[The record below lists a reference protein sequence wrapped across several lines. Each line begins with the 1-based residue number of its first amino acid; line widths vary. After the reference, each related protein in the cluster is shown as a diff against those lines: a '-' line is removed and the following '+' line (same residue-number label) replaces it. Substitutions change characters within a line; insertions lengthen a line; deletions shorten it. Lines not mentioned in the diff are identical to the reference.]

1 LFFREIMAN
10 EFWKEPLLK
19 LSVDE
24 LKKAQG
30 FIAELIQNLEIIQKT
45 KEESIVI
52 FPPENNI
59 KGKERRAEKRFD
71 MDIKGACSI
80 VKRDESELLSEVL
93 QEEIPISIKDISK
106 HGVRFILNKYIMPS
120 SILTIKFQLPPSSN
134 DRQLYK
140 NPQKKF
146 YVEVRRVSEFST
158 PTGVK
163 YSIGALSIENE
174 RVLDLLKRENDRT
187 LINNRLALKGDVKIL
202 IVTIKET
209 LSKFLEETLH
219 QQGYV
224 VYKANQKQQ
233 AIAILR
239 KNKCNIVVSDIETAG
254 INEFELIEDIKEEF
268 PDVGLIVEINTIE
281 DWKTL
286 SHLGVNDYL
295 TKNFNDKEFNIIL
308 ELLYKDLLY
317 KSMFGSYFKARQRD
331 KQNILIIS
339 RDEELRNIFCNVSR
353 EKGLKLYFVN
363 NTEYA
368 ITALKNHKI
377 DVVYLDTG
385 LWTNKSSQTLQIR
398 IDSLNEDME
407 VINPEGCQFLMN
419 VKRDFPNIE
428 AAVASKNLKER
439 CEFLVCGAD
448 HFIGETVDMQKILE
462 ILE

>member
-1 LFFREIMAN
+1 MTN

-24 LKKAQG
+24 LKKAQC
-30 FIAELIQNLEIIQKT
+30 FIADLIQSLEIIQKT
-45 KEESIVI
+45 KEDSIVI
-52 FPPENNI
+52 FPPENNL
-59 KGKERRAEKRFD
+59 KGQERRAEKRFD
-71 MDIKGACSI
+71 MEIKGVCSI
-80 VKRDESELLSEVL
+80 VKRDESETLPETL
-93 QEEIPISIKDISK
+93 QEEIPIHIKDISK
-106 HGVRFILNKYIMPS
+106 HGVRFIINQYIMPS
-120 SILTIKFQLPPSSN
+120 SILTIKFQLPSSGN

-146 YVEVRRVSEFST
+146 FVEVRRVSEFST

-163 YSIGALSIENE
+163 YSIGALSIESE
-174 RVLDLLKRENDRT
+174 RVLDLLKKEKNRT

-209 LSKFLEETLH
+209 LSKFLEEIL
-219 QQGYV
+219 QKQGYL

-239 KNKCNIVVSDIETAG
+239 KNKCNIVVSDIETTG

-268 PDVGLIVEINTIE
+268 PDVGLIVEINTID

-286 SHLGVNDYL
+286 SRLGVDDYL
-295 TKNFNDKEFNIIL
+295 TKNFNDKEFNTIL
-308 ELLYKDLLY
+308 ELLYKNLLHR
-317 KSMFGSYFKARQRD
+317 SMFGSYFKARQRD
-331 KQNILIIS
+331 NQNILIVS

-353 EKGLKLYFVN
+353 EKGLKLYLVN

-368 ITALKNHKI
+368 MNALKCHKI
-377 DVVYLDTG
+377 DVVFLDTG
-385 LWTNKSSQTLQIR
+385 LWSNKSLQTLR
-398 IDSLNEDME
+398 VKIDSLNEEME
-407 VINPEGCQFLMN
+407 VVNPEGCQFLMN
-419 VKRDFPNIE
+419 VKRDFPNIM
-428 AAVASKNLKER
+428 AAIASKNLRER

-448 HFIGETVDMQKILE
+448 HFIGEPVNMQKILE